1 MDYFT
6 EERMREVDVFIET
19 LRAQDDRSCVI
30 MIAARLEFLLRR
42 AIEQR
47 LLAPRSTSKDGIGHL
62 QFSGCVSL
70 AYRLGLVHRTH
81 ADALDALGRI
91 RNRAAH
97 FDRPVSLSDDC
108 YRPFIEAFS
117 SPWNA
122 DREGSNFHGMYLAER
137 SVSKTGERAIF
148 AVTASIFFV
157 FLSPLAHITNKLL
170 PLPVVDGLPP
180 AP

>member
-1 MDYFT
+1 MNFFS
-6 EERMREVDVFIET
+6 EERMREVDEFIEA

-30 MIAARLEFLLRR
+30 MIAARLEFLLRQ

-47 LLAPRSTSKDGIGHL
+47 LLARRSRSKDGIDHL
-62 QFSGCVSL
+62 PFSSCVSL

-81 ADALDALGRI
+81 ADALDALGKI
-91 RNRAAH
+91 RNEAAH
-97 FDRPVSLSDDC
+97 FDRPVSLSDDR
-108 YRPFIEAFS
+108 YRSFIDAFS

-122 DREGSNFHGMYLAER
+122 DRERSIFHRAYLSEL
-137 SVSKTGERAIF
+137 SVSKTGERAKF
-148 AVTASIFFV
+148 SVTASIFFV

-170 PLPVVDGLPP
+170 PLPVVDRMPS